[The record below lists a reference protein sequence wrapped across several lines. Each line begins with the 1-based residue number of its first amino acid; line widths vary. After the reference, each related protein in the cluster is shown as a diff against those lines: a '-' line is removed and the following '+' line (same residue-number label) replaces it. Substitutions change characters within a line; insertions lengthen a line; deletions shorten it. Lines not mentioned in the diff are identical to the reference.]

1 MNAYDLISS
10 DLAARLGL
18 KRMTVSILVASIVCN
33 SLLAGALLLKKDAV
47 TTVLIPVG
55 LNEVTHPI
63 TVSDAH
69 IDESYLS
76 LVARDILSLALNV
89 TPVNAEHNRLL
100 LLKHVAP
107 SAFGSI
113 DEMLKRQAD
122 EMKRLHASSFF
133 AVETLNVDAVN
144 LSVKAHGIRQHFI
157 GKTETLRQKATVTMT
172 FSLVAGKLQ
181 LLSLTDTEVAEKSQV
196 TSDSSL

>member
-1 MNAYDLISS
+1 MTHP
-10 DLAARLGL
+10 
-18 KRMTVSILVASIVCN
+18 MTVSEN
-33 SLLAGALLLKKDAV
+33 
-47 TTVLIPVG
+47 
-55 LNEVTHPI
+55 
-63 TVSDAH
+63 H
-69 IDESYLS
+69 IDENYLS

-89 TPVNAEHNRLL
+89 TPVNADHNRLL

-107 SAFGSI
+107 SAFGDI

-133 AVETLNVDAVN
+133 AVETMDVDAVN

-157 GKTETLRQKATVTMT
+157 GKTETLRQKATITMT

-181 LLSLTDTEVAEKSQV
+181 LLSLTDIEVQEKIPG